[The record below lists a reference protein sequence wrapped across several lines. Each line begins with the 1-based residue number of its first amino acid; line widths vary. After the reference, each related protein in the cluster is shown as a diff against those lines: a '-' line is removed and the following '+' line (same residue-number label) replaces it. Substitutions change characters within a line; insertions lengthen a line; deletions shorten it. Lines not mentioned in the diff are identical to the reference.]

1 MTNKH
6 KSKIRITI
14 LGGFMSAWY
23 KVENKMFDTF
33 KGACEYAKEVSLDR
47 QGDGIGCNVWN
58 DMELVASYRL
68 GKRIKL

>member
-1 MTNKH
+1 
-6 KSKIRITI
+6 
-14 LGGFMSAWY
+14 MSAWY